1 MPWRETCPMRERM
14 AFVVAYETDLYTTTE
29 LSERYGVSRKTG
41 LKWVRRY
48 LEEGPE
54 GLRDRSRRPH
64 RSPGRTDEEIEEL
77 LLEVRRAHPRWG
89 PEKLLAVVGREHPE
103 RELPARSTVAGILK
117 RHGMVSSRPRRRRH
131 RHPGLPLMEV
141 TTPNE
146 LWTADFKGEFKTLN
160 GRYCYPLTIADEHS
174 RYLVAC
180 DGLSSPG
187 LIGARAGFERAFVEY
202 GLPGA
207 IRTDNGTPFVVPNAL
222 HGLSPLSVW
231 WIQLGIQ
238 PFRIEPGKPQQN
250 GRHERMHRTLKDH
263 TTRPPA
269 ANRRSQQARFDAFRR
284 EFNEIRP
291 HQALGQKTPAEVWR
305 PSPRPYPRRVPQPE
319 YCAHFEKRK
328 VNKIGNISF
337 KGQLVFLSTTLK
349 SQTVA
354 LEEIDDGIWSIY
366 YYDLLLGRLDER
378 VFEVIP

>member
-1 MPWRETCPMRERM
+1 MPWKETCPVRERM
-14 AFVVAYETDLYTTTE
+14 AFVVAYETGLYTTTE
-29 LSERYGVSRKTG
+29 LSARYGVSRKTG

-48 LEEGPE
+48 EEEGPE
-54 GLRDRSRRPH
+54 GLGDRSRRPH
-64 RSPGRTDEEIEEL
+64 RSPRRTAEQVEEL
-77 LLEVRRAHPRWG
+77 LVEVRRAHPRWG
-89 PEKLLAVVGREHPE
+89 PKKLLAVVEREHPGI
-103 RELPARSTVAGILK
+103 ELPARSTVAGILK
-117 RHGMVSSRPRRRRH
+117 RRGMVRDRPRRRRY
-131 RHPGLPLMEV
+131 RHPGVPLMDV
-141 TTPNE
+141 TAPNE

-180 DGLSSPG
+180 DGLPSPG
-187 LIGARAGFERAFVEY
+187 LVGARAVFERAFVEH

-231 WIQLGIQ
+231 WIQLGIH
-238 PFRIEPGKPQQN
+238 PYRIEPGKPQQN

-263 TTRPPA
+263 TTRPPE
-269 ANRRSQQARFDAFRR
+269 ANRRGQQARFDSFRR
-284 EFNEIRP
+284 EFNEVRP
-291 HQALGQKTPAEVWR
+291 HEALDQKTPADVWR
-305 PSPRPYPRRVPQPE
+305 PSTRPYPRRIPQPK

-337 KGQLVFLSTTLK
+337 KGRLVFLSTTLK

-354 LEEIDDGIWSIY
+354 LEEIDDGVWSIY
-366 YYDLLLGRLDER
+366 YYDLMLGRLDER
-378 VFEVIP
+378 NFQVIP